1 MGNQLT
7 NRYLRREKQ
16 TKVASAGCHRGLS
29 YGASGGD
36 PPLLRPHWNDM
47 TPTARRPY
55 PKTKKRKGRP
65 LLAPPFATLE
75 NEQKHRSA
83 SKRSFFFTR
92 PELAEKPKTKK
103 KYLSPFLPKKKKK
116 KKFPPFF
123 QKKKKKK
130 KKKS

>member
-16 TKVASAGCHRGLS
+16 TKVAVAGCHRGPS
-29 YGASGGD
+29 YGASGGA
-36 PPLLRPHWNDM
+36 PPLLRPRWNAM

-65 LLAPPFATLE
+65 LLAPPSATLE

-83 SKRSFFFTR
+83 SKRSFFFNR
-92 PELAEKPKTKK
+92 PELAEKPKN
-103 KYLSPFLPKKKKK
+103 KKKKK
-116 KKFPPFF
+116 KILTPFY

-130 KKKS
+130 KKKKKS

>member
-36 PPLLRPHWNDM
+36 PPLLRPRWNDM

-65 LLAPPFATLE
+65 LLAPPSATLE

-83 SKRSFFFTR
+83 SKRSSSS
-92 PELAEKPKTKK
+92 LV
-103 KYLSPFLPKKKKK
+103 LSW
-116 KKFPPFF
+116 
-123 QKKKKKK
+123 QKIQKQRKNIYHRFY
-130 KKKS
+130 